1 MKSDSQKRGTY
12 FIQTFGCQM
21 NERDSETIAGMLESD
36 GYERAEERDGSDVIV
51 VNTCSV
57 RENADNRF
65 FGQLGVIKKIKEKN
79 PSSIVAVCGCMMQQK
94 RVTDIIKDKYNWVD
108 IIFGTMNIDEFPALL
123 RERRELGQHEY
134 AVADSMEHITE
145 GLPSKRK
152 YKFKSFVNIMNG
164 CNNFCTYCIVP
175 YTRGR
180 EKSRPPETIVN
191 EIKKLSMDGVK
202 EVTLLGQN
210 VNSYGKADG
219 FGSDF
224 ADLLYRIEDIDGIER
239 IRFMTSHPKDCS
251 DDLIK
256 AFGELPKLCP
266 HIHLP
271 VQSGSSR
278 LLKKMN
284 RKYTKEHYLD
294 LLEKLRDVR
303 EDIAVTTDI
312 IVGFPGETD
321 DDFEETMDLVRK
333 ARFDSAFTFLYSKRD
348 GTPAAGYEDQI
359 PDTIKH
365 ERFNRLVEELN
376 EITAEKNAAYE
387 GRVEKVLIEG
397 PSARGGEGV
406 CAGRTDTFKLVNFRC
421 SESRAGELADVKI
434 TETGTFSLYGE
445 LI

>member
-21 NERDSETIAGMLESD
+21 NERDSETIAGMLERD

-94 RVTDIIKDKYNWVD
+94 RVTDIIKDKYSWVD

-376 EITAEKNAAYE
+376 EITAEKK
-387 GRVEKVLIEG
+387 RSI
-397 PSARGGEGV
+397 
-406 CAGRTDTFKLVNFRC
+406 
-421 SESRAGELADVKI
+421 
-434 TETGTFSLYGE
+434 
-445 LI
+445 

>member
-1 MKSDSQKRGTY
+1 MNSDSTKRGTY

-21 NERDSETIAGMLESD
+21 NERDSETIAGMLEKD
-36 GYERAEERDGSDVIV
+36 GYVKAGERDGSDVIV
-51 VNTCSV
+51 INTCSV

-79 PSSIVAVCGCMMQQK
+79 PDSIVAVCGCMMQQK
-94 RVTDIIKDKYNWVD
+94 RVTDIIKEKYSWVD
-108 IIFGTMNIDEFPALL
+108 IIFGTMNIAEFPELL
-123 RERRELGQHEY
+123 RERRERGQHEY
-134 AVADSMEHITE
+134 LIADSMDHITE

-180 EKSRPPETIVN
+180 EKSRTPEAILS
-191 EIKKLSMDGVK
+191 EIRTLAGDGVK

-219 FGSDF
+219 FDSDF
-224 ADLLYRIEDIDGIER
+224 ADLLYKINEVDGIER
-239 IRFMTSHPKDCS
+239 IRFMTSHPKDVS
-251 DDLIK
+251 DKLIN
-256 AFGELPKLCP
+256 AFGELEKLCS

-284 RKYTKEHYLD
+284 RRYTKEQYLD
-294 LLEKLRDVR
+294 LLARLREAR
-303 EDIAVTTDI
+303 NGIAVTTDI

-321 DDFEETMDLVRK
+321 EDFEETLDLVRK
-333 ARFDSAFTFLYSKRD
+333 ARFDSAFTFLYSKRE
-348 GTPAAGYEDQI
+348 GTPAAKYEDQI
-359 PDTIKH
+359 PDDVKH
-365 ERFNRLVEELN
+365 ERFNRLVDELN
-376 EITAEKNAAYE
+376 AITAEKNAAYE

-397 PSARGGEGV
+397 RSARGGEGV
-406 CAGRTDTFKLVNFRC
+406 CSGRTDTFKLVNFEC
-421 SESRAGELADVKI
+421 DESRAGQMADVRI
-434 TETGTFSLYGE
+434 TEAGTFSLYGE
-445 LI
+445 LV